1 MVAAA
6 RDRVVEMREGP
17 GAAAS
22 TTTSP
27 AIRPEPTE
35 DRGRVLACVL
45 CARFITTTAA
55 RIQVGGAHEH
65 TFANPAGLRFHIG
78 CFSPVTGCAA
88 AGEPSTFWTWF
99 PGYSWQVESCRSCAQ
114 HLGWLFNSGSEGFHG
129 LILDRLVE
137 VGSSPD
143 GAPS

>member
-1 MVAAA
+1 MTAE
-6 RDRVVEMREGP
+6 DRVLEMRQGP
-17 GAAAS
+17 GGAAL
-22 TTTSP
+22 TTTVP
-27 AIRPEPTE
+27 ATRPEPT
-35 DRGRVLACVL
+35 DDQGRVLACAR

-55 RIQVGGAHEH
+55 RIEVGGAHEH
-65 TFANPAGLRFHIG
+65 TFTNPAGLRFHIG

-99 PGYSWQVESCRSCAQ
+99 PGYSWQVEGCVSCAQ
-114 HLGWLFNSGSEGFHG
+114 HLGWFFASGSDGFHG

-143 GAPS
+143 APPS